1 MKNLNEVLELKASL
15 IEYSDNLPSGVM
27 YIANCLKEDKLNEAL
42 NSIYDFSEGM
52 TWLNDAMRLLNEH
65 GDNIFIDFA
74 RIKQYLIEIN
84 DGLEKQDY
92 LLVADIF
99 EYEIAPFFM
108 ESN

>member
-1 MKNLNEVLELKASL
+1 MKSSNEVLELKESFNDYL
-15 IEYSDNLPSGVM
+15 HNLSGGVL
-27 YIANCLKEDKLNEAL
+27 YIANCFKEDKLSEAL

-74 RIKQYLIEIN
+74 RIKEYLIEIN
-84 DGLEKQDY
+84 EGLEKQDY

-99 EYEIAPFFM
+99 EYEIAPFFT
-108 ESN
+108 ELN